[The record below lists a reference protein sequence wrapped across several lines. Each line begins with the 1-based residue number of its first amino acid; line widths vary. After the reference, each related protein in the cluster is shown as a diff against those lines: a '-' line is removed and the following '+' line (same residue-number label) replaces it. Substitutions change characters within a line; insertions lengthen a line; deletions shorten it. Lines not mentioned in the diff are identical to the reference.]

1 MWKVLVV
8 SNDGMGS
15 QAKIKDQTK
24 QQDKVNPRKRDTGG
38 AAICRLS
45 ACFRGLDRCEE
56 GSFRGTAIDLDPK
69 KGIGTATQ

>member
-15 QAKIKDQTK
+15 QAKIQDQTK
-24 QQDKVNPRKRDTGG
+24 QQDKVNQRQRRGRT
-38 AAICRLS
+38 AICRLS
-45 ACFRGLDRCEE
+45 ACFRGLDRCE
-56 GSFRGTAIDLDPK
+56 GSSLRGTAIDSDPK